1 MSADRLK
8 SWCVMNSGSV
18 GGAVMVMGKNP
29 AYNLVNPARD
39 GDYKEGAD
47 DCRTDNRQP
56 LLRDEVE
63 TAHESYTCRDEKESE
78 VLYKEVRDFIDP
90 HKPHHSQFESCCQ
103 QQHSD
108 DARRNRDMGHIDYE
122 FAQSE
127 KREQDSTLENHGRK
141 ILKLYRFRNCPQKYS
156 KYTEMQLHSTAES
169 PSSPTP

>member
-1 MSADRLK
+1 
-8 SWCVMNSGSV
+8 
-18 GGAVMVMGKNP
+18 MVMGKTP

-47 DCRTDNRQP
+47 YCCTHNRQP

-90 HKPHHSQFESCCQ
+90 HKPHHSQFESRCQ

-127 KREQDSTLENHGRK
+127 KRE
-141 ILKLYRFRNCPQKYS
+141 
-156 KYTEMQLHSTAES
+156 
-169 PSSPTP
+169 